1 MNAAGKR
8 ETGNGKRTAG
18 KRETGSGKRTDSASP
33 RTTTT
38 LDIHVQPRASQ
49 TEVVGWHGDAIKIR
63 VTAPPVDGAAN
74 DALVLFLAEQ
84 LGVAR
89 SAVTVVGGATGRRKR
104 VAIVGI
110 ERERVLEVL
119 GVG

>member
-1 MNAAGKR
+1 MNA
-8 ETGNGKRTAG
+8 AG
-18 KRETGSGKRTDSASP
+18 KRETGSGKRPDPTSP
-33 RTTTT
+33 TTT
-38 LDIHVQPRASQ
+38 LDIHVQPRART

-63 VTAPPVDGAAN
+63 VAAPPVDGAAN

-84 LGVAR
+84 LGVPRA
-89 SAVTVVGGATGRRKR
+89 AVTVVGGAAGRRKR

>member
-1 MNAAGKR
+1 MR
-8 ETGNGKRTAG
+8 TTGNGERGKGTAG
-18 KRETGSGKRTDSASP
+18 KREAGRGKGPGPASSP
-33 RTTTT
+33 TTTT
-38 LDIHVQPRASQ
+38 LLVHVQPRART

-63 VTAPPVDGAAN
+63 VAAPPVDGAAN

-110 ERERVLEVL
+110 ERERALEML